1 MTPHVLV
8 VGAGLTGLATA
19 RHLRAAG
26 HEVTVVDALPEAG
39 GVMQSVVRDG
49 WLVERGPNSCM
60 LTPEMA
66 AMIDAVGLTPALV
79 RANPAGQVR
88 YIVRDGRPVP
98 VPSSPPAFLT
108 SPLFAFAG
116 KLRLLREPFIGRRQ
130 GAGDESIADFV
141 RRRLGTEVL
150 DWAIDPFVSGVYAGD
165 PETLSVGHAFPRL
178 VALEREH
185 GSLIRGAIAL
195 ARRRG
200 AARATQAASGQ
211 RGAMISF
218 RDGMQSLPRAMAA
231 SLGPRVQCDTRLV
244 ALAPRG
250 GDGVRAVLERRG
262 TRADVDADAVVLT
275 VPAHALRTIELPSA
289 AGAAVRRLETLR
301 YPAVSSLAL
310 GFTREQV
317 AHPLDGFGCLVPG
330 RERRD
335 VLGILFSSAL
345 FPGRA
350 PAGHVLL
357 TCFIGGM
364 RRPDLGM
371 APTSLLLDRVL
382 PELTALLGVQGDP
395 VFVEHTTW
403 PHAIP
408 QYELGHDHMIE
419 AATAIEGAVPGL
431 VVDGQFR
438 RGVSVGDCV
447 AAGAT
452 LAGRVGE
459 MLAGRAGTGGG
470 AVPLTSGRRSAV

>member
-1 MTPHVLV
+1 
-8 VGAGLTGLATA
+8 
-19 RHLRAAG
+19 
-26 HEVTVVDALPEAG
+26 
-39 GVMQSVVRDG
+39 
-49 WLVERGPNSCM
+49 
-60 LTPEMA
+60 
-66 AMIDAVGLTPALV
+66 
-79 RANPAGQVR
+79 
-88 YIVRDGRPVP
+88 
-98 VPSSPPAFLT
+98 
-108 SPLFAFAG
+108 
-116 KLRLLREPFIGRRQ
+116 
-130 GAGDESIADFV
+130 
-141 RRRLGTEVL
+141 
-150 DWAIDPFVSGVYAGD
+150 
-165 PETLSVGHAFPRL
+165 
-178 VALEREH
+178 
-185 GSLIRGAIAL
+185 
-195 ARRRG
+195 
-200 AARATQAASGQ
+200 
-211 RGAMISF
+211 
-218 RDGMQSLPRAMAA
+218 
-231 SLGPRVQCDTRLV
+231 
-244 ALAPRG
+244 
-250 GDGVRAVLERRG
+250 
-262 TRADVDADAVVLT
+262 
-275 VPAHALRTIELPSA
+275 
-289 AGAAVRRLETLR
+289 
-301 YPAVSSLAL
+301 VSSLAL

-382 PELTALLGVQGDP
+382 SELAALLGVQGDP